1 MKRTIAK
8 ILACSAIFSF
18 MLMSFECGED
28 RYYKNEYLINN
39 DTDTYVEL
47 RLTKRDKTE
56 PSDTLVI
63 DAFSSV
69 VFKSF
74 ENGTDP
80 KFEKLAYILLQ
91 YDSVM
96 LFAGNNTYATIWN
109 DYPGYM
115 PDSTHNFFNI
125 NSWIEMPV
133 EETEWQTTFGRI
145 FHINNNDL

>member
-8 ILACSAIFSF
+8 TLACSAIFSF
-18 MLMSFECGED
+18 ILMSFECGED

-47 RLTKRDKTE
+47 RLTKRDKTK

-63 DAFSSV
+63 DASSSV

-80 KFEKLAYILLQ
+80 KFEKLAYILC
-91 YDSVM
+91 
-96 LFAGNNTYATIWN
+96 NTTPLCCLLGTTPVQPFGMIILATCPTARITS
-109 DYPGYM
+109 
-115 PDSTHNFFNI
+115 ST
-125 NSWIEMPV
+125 
-133 EETEWQTTFGRI
+133 
-145 FHINNNDL
+145 

>member
-8 ILACSAIFSF
+8 TLACSAIFSF

-28 RYYKNEYLINN
+28 RYYSNEYSINN
-39 DTDTYVEL
+39 DADTAVEL

-56 PSDTLVI
+56 PSETLKI
-63 DAFSSV
+63 DAYSSV

-80 KFEKLAYILLQ
+80 KYEKLAHILLQ

-96 LFAGNNTYATIWN
+96 VFARNTCVTVWS

-125 NSWIEMPV
+125 NSWIAMPV
-133 EETEWQTTFGRI
+133 EETEWKTTFGRI